1 MKIIGTPGH
10 FQLRQDTNHFLGR
23 CGECDIHY
31 MAGMTLDEAEY
42 RFQTGDL
49 SEDQREAFR
58 HVWATGAPRFG
69 SRYGDWTRVP
79 DSPEVRRMVE
89 AIREVLKA
97 GTFTTWN
104 EPNAPGD
111 GTLE

>member
-1 MKIIGTPGH
+1 MQIIGTPGH
-10 FQLRQDTNHFLGR
+10 YAVGGDTNHFLGH
-23 CGECDIHY
+23 CDECDVHY

-69 SRYGDWTRVP
+69 SRYTDWARVP
-79 DSPEVRRMVE
+79 DSPEVLHMV
-89 AIREVLKA
+89 AMLRSVLDA
-97 GTFTTWN
+97 GTFHAWN

-111 GTLE
+111 GTIV